1 VRFRSALPRGP
12 ALPHDAAH
20 LRVRRPCSMAQDG
33 SDVETEAEIQARNE
47 KARAK
52 QEARDAARLRAEEAD
67 QEAAAILKEIEAA
80 SERLRAA
87 QERAAR
93 ERAASQ
99 IHEDNH
105 GGTDD
110 DGSDAGG
117 PHGDPFA
124 AALLQQE
131 ASVLLNLHAQA
142 VSVQNIR
149 SLVPL
154 LLDVNSTFYG
164 RWKQSFLDVLGKYS
178 LQSHVLSDVVSPHS
192 PSWVRMNCVVRTW
205 LLGAISERDAS
216 ARVIWLAIESQFLGN
231 HTTRA
236 LYADQ
241 EFRAFTQG
249 DLSVV
254 DYYRRFKCMAED
266 LRDLGQPVS
275 DETLVLNI
283 VRGLNEC
290 FQALGLHI
298 RRTTPCLRS

>member
-1 VRFRSALPRGP
+1 
-12 ALPHDAAH
+12 
-20 LRVRRPCSMAQDG
+20 MAQDG

-47 KARAK
+47 KARAE

-87 QERAAR
+87 QERAAC

-178 LQSHVLSDVVSPHS
+178 L
-192 PSWVRMNCVVRTW
+192 
-205 LLGAISERDAS
+205 
-216 ARVIWLAIESQFLGN
+216 
-231 HTTRA
+231 
-236 LYADQ
+236 
-241 EFRAFTQG
+241 
-249 DLSVV
+249 
-254 DYYRRFKCMAED
+254 
-266 LRDLGQPVS
+266 
-275 DETLVLNI
+275 
-283 VRGLNEC
+283 
-290 FQALGLHI
+290 
-298 RRTTPCLRS
+298 